1 MNSLGAILLFWITV
15 IGLGGAGLLLALAP
29 ATVVRALAVAS
40 RWVYGGWYRR
50 YLEWWDRTRPGRI
63 QERLTGTS
71 VIRFLDEAPSDPGAF
86 PFYMWYVRLL
96 GASLLAI
103 LLTLLLALVVVSIL
117 H

>member
-1 MNSLGAILLFWITV
+1 MNSLGAILLSWIAV
-15 IGLGGAGLLLALAP
+15 IGLGGAGLLLVLAP
-29 ATVVRALAVAS
+29 RTVVRALAVAS
-40 RWVYGGWYRR
+40 RWVYGGRYRR
-50 YLEWWDRTRPGRI
+50 YLEWWDRIPPGRI

-103 LLTLLLALVVVSIL
+103 LLALVVVSVGD
-117 H
+117 

>member
-1 MNSLGAILLFWITV
+1 MNSLGGILLPYIAM
-15 IGLGGAGLLLALAP
+15 IGLGGAGLLLTLAP
-29 ATVVRALAVAS
+29 GTVVRALAVAS
-40 RWVYGGWYRR
+40 RWVYSGRYRR

-63 QERLTGTS
+63 QEWLTGTS

-103 LLTLLLALVVVSIL
+103 VLAVLLALVVVSVGD
-117 H
+117 